1 MGLPNHHRSEDVAAL
16 RTQAAALVA
25 TLLEHHASLEL
36 LLDGCLGADRF
47 ARVGS
52 HAAWLGG
59 IDTGLLTSEQSKEL
73 ILSSCS
79 SLEALDLD
87 LLGRH
92 LRSLLSSLRLFLLF
106 ADWLLSILL
115 VSLSLAVSLG
125 LGTGCLFD
133 GFALLSLGLG
143 LLLLI
148 FLLLLAAVLLL
159 SSLSSAVGLAL
170 RGSRGRFSSV
180 FHDGINVL
188 VILGI
193 GIVVMREVG
202 RELAVTILGNFLQAK
217 SITGAEPYV
226 H

>member
-1 MGLPNHHRSEDVAAL
+1 MAAL

-36 LLDGCLGADRF
+36 LLDGCLGADRI
-47 ARVGS
+47 ALTGG
-52 HAAWLGG
+52 HAAWFGG
-59 IDTGLLTSEQSKEL
+59 IGTGFLTSEQSKEL

-79 SLEALDLD
+79 SLEALNLD
-87 LLGRH
+87 LLGRR
-92 LRSLLSSLRLFLLF
+92 LRNLLSSLGFLLF
-106 ADWLLSILL
+106 LAGWLLSVIVFAL
-115 VSLSLAVSLG
+115 SLSISFG
-125 LGTGCLFD
+125 LGAGCFLFD
-133 GFALLSLGLG
+133 GVALLRLGLG

-148 FLLLLAAVLLL
+148 FLLLLAAVLLP

-188 VILGI
+188 GILEI

-202 RELAVTILGNFLQAK
+202 RELAVTILGNFLQEK
-217 SITGAEPYV
+217 STTCAEPYTHWGGNFV
-226 H
+226 P